1 MRIGFLL
8 YSWFRFEEK
17 EYRYG
22 NAHIISVP
30 SCYASK
36 VLKHK
41 WQNGEKEK
49 RERRWS
55 GEYQSRRKVPFFS
68 SSRYCPMARMS
79 CPARRRYPARTS
91 LSAWGSSSASLS
103 TCRVNSVLADNVSRS
118 GDVPGERPKKDGR
131 LRVLLRL
138 RMGGDGEADS
148 SLGDEGASI
157 SVRERCMRLGRARG
171 PPGTDGALVI
181 CTGRGFGAGGCF
193 VSRVWEADGLMLF
206 V

>member
-1 MRIGFLL
+1 
-8 YSWFRFEEK
+8 
-17 EYRYG
+17 
-22 NAHIISVP
+22 
-30 SCYASK
+30 
-36 VLKHK
+36 
-41 WQNGEKEK
+41 
-49 RERRWS
+49 
-55 GEYQSRRKVPFFS
+55 
-68 SSRYCPMARMS
+68 MARMS

-138 RMGGDGEADS
+138 RMGGDGEVDS

-193 VSRVWEADGLMLF
+193 VSRVCEADGLMLF